1 MAEILVAGIYL
12 AHKPNTAAHI
22 MLECAASN
30 HHQVHQ
36 RWIALAPDGQG
47 SYDLPLTELVVTE
60 KTPKFTLLNR
70 LLEDHRNFDWIM
82 LTDDDVEL
90 APDFLDTMTELADRH
105 DFALCQPARTADSFI
120 DHPITQIMPGLSA
133 RRTRFVEI
141 GPVTLIR
148 HDAAEL
154 LLPFP
159 EACGMGWGL
168 DFVWPVVLERQGLRL
183 GIIDAAP
190 VAHRLR
196 RPVSEYVHADAD
208 RQMFDLLAQAPHLS
222 HDAAFMVLEAHA

>member
-1 MAEILVAGIYL
+1 MAEILLAGIYL
-12 AHKPNTAAHI
+12 AHKPNTAAHV
-22 MLECAASN
+22 MLECAAS
-30 HHQVHQ
+30 HHHRVTQ

-47 SYDLPLTELVVTE
+47 SYDLPMTKLVIAE
-60 KTPKFTLLNR
+60 RTPKFTLLNR
-70 LLEDHRNFDWIM
+70 LIEDYRDFDYIL

-90 APDFLDTMTELADRH
+90 GPDFLDTLVELAAGH
-105 DFALCQPARTADSFI
+105 DFALAQPARTSDSFI
-120 DHPITQIMPGLSA
+120 DHPIAQIMPGLSA

-141 GPVTLIR
+141 GPITLIR
-148 HDAAEL
+148 RDAAAL

-168 DFVWPVVLERQGLRL
+168 DFVWPVLLDRQGLRL

-196 RPVSEYVHADAD
+196 PPASEYVHAEAH

-222 HDAAFMVLEAHA
+222 HDAAFTVLEAYV